1 MNIVCSS
8 FGKKFVAIL
17 NNVDIVRF
25 RDRVVV
31 PGTCAWQPMPSRMG
45 GREQVRVAT
54 RNWRHLLRLECLQAA
69 SPSNV
74 TGTLSSHSHSHTC
87 RYL

>member
-17 NNVDIVRF
+17 NNVAIVKVRG
-25 RDRVVV
+25 RVVEL
-31 PGTCAWQPMPSRMG
+31 GTCAWQPMPSRMG

-54 RNWRHLLRLECLQAA
+54 RNCRHLLRLECLQAA
-69 SPSNV
+69 SPSSV

-87 RYL
+87 RQL

>member
-8 FGKKFVAIL
+8 FGKKFVAVL
-17 NNVDIVRF
+17 NKVDIVKVRG
-25 RDRVVV
+25 RVVV
-31 PGTCAWQPMPSRMG
+31 LGTCAWQPMPSRMG

-54 RNWRHLLRLECLQAA
+54 RNCRHLLRLECLQAA
-69 SPSNV
+69 SPSSV

-87 RYL
+87 RQL

>member
-1 MNIVCSS
+1 M
-8 FGKKFVAIL
+8 K
-17 NNVDIVRF
+17 VRG
-25 RDRVVV
+25 RVVV
-31 PGTCAWQPMPSRMG
+31 LGTCAWQPMPSRMG

-69 SPSNV
+69 SPSSV